1 MIRAMVLLVG
11 ILLPT
16 KSIADETAYLYTS
29 DVTRALRVSAALEA
43 GSVFVN
49 TPFAITTN
57 TPFGGFKESGNGS
70 RESGRAGLMAY
81 LEAKT
86 VLIK

>member
-1 MIRAMVLLVG
+1 M
-11 ILLPT
+11 
-16 KSIADETAYLYTS
+16 
-29 DVTRALRVSAALEA
+29 SAELEA

-49 TPFAITTN
+49 TPFAVTAN

-70 RESGRAGLMAY
+70 RESGKAGLMAY